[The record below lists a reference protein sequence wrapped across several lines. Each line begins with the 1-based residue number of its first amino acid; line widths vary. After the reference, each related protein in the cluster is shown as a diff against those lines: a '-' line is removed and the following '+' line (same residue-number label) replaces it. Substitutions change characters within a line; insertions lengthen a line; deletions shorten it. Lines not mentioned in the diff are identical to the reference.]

1 MCILHTAFTDFTVSN
16 IFIFRD
22 NIVMRT
28 HILPGFDQ
36 ILSLRD
42 KKIAS
47 VKMSPLFQCRAFGE
61 IQNDFILL
69 HNIRSSGSL
78 IFY

>member
-1 MCILHTAFTDFTVSN
+1 MCIILHKAFSDFTVSN

-42 KKIAS
+42 KKNRPLS
-47 VKMSPLFQCRAFGE
+47 KCPLFFNAEHLVKFKMTSFCYTIYVVAE
-61 IQNDFILL
+61 V
-69 HNIRSSGSL
+69 
-78 IFY
+78 